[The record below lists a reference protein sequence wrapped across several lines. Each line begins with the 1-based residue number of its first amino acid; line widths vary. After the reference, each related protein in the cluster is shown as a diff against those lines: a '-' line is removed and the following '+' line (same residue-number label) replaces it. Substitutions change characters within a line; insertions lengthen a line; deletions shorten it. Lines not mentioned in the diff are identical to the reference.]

1 MTKLKKGKIKKIVEE
16 FFEKMTFES
25 EIEVGEIKENTLPLD
40 LKTEEPQILIGEQG
54 GTLNEIQKI
63 LGKIL
68 RKKLG
73 EQIFLDLDI
82 NQYKKNKMEY
92 LKETA
97 QSTANE
103 VALNKEE
110 KTLPPMSSYERRII
124 HLELSQREDVATE
137 SVGDEPERRV
147 VIKPAVKD

>member
-1 MTKLKKGKIKKIVEE
+1 MPNLKKGKIKKIVEE
-16 FFEKMTFES
+16 FFGKMTFEA

-54 GTLNEIQKI
+54 RTLNEIQKI

-82 NQYKKNKMEY
+82 NQYKKNKMVY

-97 QSTANE
+97 QSAANE
-103 VALNKEE
+103 VALSKEE
-110 KTLPPMSSYERRII
+110 KTLPPMSSYERRIV
-124 HLELSQREDVATE
+124 HLELSQREDIATE
-137 SVGDEPERRV
+137 SIGEEPERRV
-147 VIKPAVKD
+147 VIKPR